1 MNSSKFFQEAVEMVK
16 TVIGF
21 KIDLKKSV
29 EITPKQPVI
38 VDLPGHVR
46 HWFTGI
52 QMQIISEVTEYP
64 NHMLARLPNGS
75 THLYYNPNK

>member
-1 MNSSKFFQEAVEMVK
+1 MNSLNQLVA
-16 TVIGF
+16 TVIGNRGKAF
-21 KIDLKKSV
+21 SPSI
-29 EITPKQPVI
+29 ERQEKQPVI

-64 NHMLARLPNGS
+64 DHMLVRLPNGS
-75 THLYYNPNK
+75 THLYYNPNA